1 MSRAEAECPRC
12 RAQLDLETLAQSQA
26 TTCPFCEG
34 DVSALLAGW
43 QPDIPERYEPRV
55 IPSAEDAGHLL
66 RPLPTGSRLQV
77 VQSGQDQLVIFI
89 ASGGS
94 GGTSLWWFSLFF
106 TTILVFITAVF
117 LFALAAPGQ
126 RVQGNPFVA
135 YLVLGLFW
143 LIALGLG
150 WMAVRLKFSQT
161 LLAVDPQRVVLKT
174 ILFGR
179 TRQQE
184 LSLETGAECGLR
196 EAYSVNDVPVYAIE
210 VGNGEDSVR
219 FGTNLEPEDKEWL
232 LDEIQHRLGSSGR
245 ASGPGTVRA
254 ELAGD
259 VVSGLHLTPEPARFR
274 QIERS
279 EDVAPLLPSQL
290 PPETP
295 IRLLEETPQCLS
307 FRFPAMP
314 NRLMRIVVP
323 LFILA
328 FMSVWMAGAGFIAW
342 QRWGGGM
349 AFGVVGSVMPL
360 LMLALGMIPVGG
372 ALFLGFGRTTVR
384 LTRDE
389 FLCRWSLGPFG
400 RQWGLPVSD
409 IECIYLERDREGAR
423 NRQDA
428 ESRRVNSRKTSGGIV
443 VAAPNRIVVV
453 APFAEAGFSR
463 QVAGLIKAQL
473 ASWGRTV
480 PVQWVDPARADSP

>member
-34 DVSALLAGW
+34 DVSALLSGW

-210 VGNGEDSVR
+210 VGNGEDAVR

-314 NRLMRIVVP
+314 NRLMRVVIP
-323 LFILA
+323 LVTLGFMGVWMTLVGGIAGPMWQAGQWGIPGQIMGMAMLA
-328 FMSVWMAGAGFIAW
+328 FGLIPM
-342 QRWGGGM
+342 GM
-349 AFGVVGSVMPL
+349 ALVV
-360 LMLALGMIPVGG
+360 A
-372 ALFLGFGRTTVR
+372 FGRITVR
-384 LTRDE
+384 LTRE
-389 FLCRWSLGPFG
+389 ELWCRASLGPFG
-400 RQWGLPVSD
+400 RQRAIPVSE
-409 IECIYLERDREGAR
+409 IEVMYLTRDVSIQPRQLLQEHPR
-423 NRQDA
+423 PNRL
-428 ESRRVNSRKTSGGIV
+428 KGTSGAIV
-443 VAAPNRIVVV
+443 VAAVDQSLVV
-453 APFAEAGFSR
+453 ASTAESSFSR
-463 QVAGLIKAQL
+463 QVAGLLRHRIE
-473 ASWGRTV
+473 SWGQRL
-480 PVQWVDPARADSP
+480 PVEWVNPARSSSS